1 VLSEIAK
8 RFVEPQFLRESF
20 ECAKAHLVHS
30 YEQWGRNPRALVHR
44 TICAMM
50 YPKLPYNWS
59 FRDAVA
65 YLKCISF
72 DDIERLYQKYF
83 GAHNMVLVLVG
94 NFENA
99 QVKRVIENE
108 FSEITTGKE
117 FAISKDFF
125 QNPHVSDKDIDVPSN
140 LALLALVEPAVITAQ
155 STDFNALKLLDMVN
169 FHGWGSR
176 LSAVR
181 EEYGLF
187 YTGFGGFAVEAA
199 RVPGF
204 NYLGASFAQDMVE
217 RGEALLRAKMREL
230 KISGITYDELMAA
243 KQMLTRKLIDKV
255 ATGEAIAQ
263 TFTYLASLNLGFDY
277 YDKQL
282 KRVREIT
289 LEEVNKVAKKYLNP
303 DNMSRIR
310 IGRFDKKTQK
320 QKQ

>member
-1 VLSEIAK
+1 
-8 RFVEPQFLRESF
+8 
-20 ECAKAHLVHS
+20 
-30 YEQWGRNPRALVHR
+30 
-44 TICAMM
+44 
-50 YPKLPYNWS
+50 
-59 FRDAVA
+59 
-65 YLKCISF
+65 
-72 DDIERLYQKYF
+72 
-83 GAHNMVLVLVG
+83 
-94 NFENA
+94 
-99 QVKRVIENE
+99 
-108 FSEITTGKE
+108 
-117 FAISKDFF
+117 
-125 QNPHVSDKDIDVPSN
+125 
-140 LALLALVEPAVITAQ
+140 
-155 STDFNALKLLDMVN
+155 
-169 FHGWGSR
+169 
-176 LSAVR
+176 
-181 EEYGLF
+181 
-187 YTGFGGFAVEAA
+187 
-199 RVPGF
+199 
-204 NYLGASFAQDMVE
+204 MVE